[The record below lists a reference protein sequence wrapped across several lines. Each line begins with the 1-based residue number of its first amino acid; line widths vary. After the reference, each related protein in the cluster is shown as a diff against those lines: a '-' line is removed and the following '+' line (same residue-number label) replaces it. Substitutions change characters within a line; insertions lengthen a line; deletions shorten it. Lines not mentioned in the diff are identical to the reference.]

1 MLSDSPA
8 RRIQAEWVNA
18 ILHAATDDQGDS
30 KQAVYTGQEVSLS
43 RISRA
48 HKCRDHRGTHI
59 KVKEKYIEQ
68 ADVCEL
74 AADAVDDWDC
84 AVGDADEGN
93 DMGHQRSEINDEE

>member
-1 MLSDSPA
+1 MQLLMPSSPTHGLM
-8 RRIQAEWVNA
+8 I
-18 ILHAATDDQGDS
+18 TS
-30 KQAVYTGQEVSLS
+30 
-43 RISRA
+43 
-48 HKCRDHRGTHI
+48 THI
-59 KVKEKYIEQ
+59 KAKEKYIEQ